1 MEILSDHTLNSYLI
15 IKRRIVWLIGRW
27 VSQDCYPPTDPR
39 IWQIL
44 LHLLTAKGA
53 GTEVVRLTSAT
64 ALQQCIDVSL
74 RAANSHISTTRYTRQ
89 ATLFDLNIFVP
100 FLAPTVAELLRLIDE
115 VDTVETKN
123 KLAGCL
129 NTILDRAK
137 AEVLPFY
144 GFMYSALINVVQIAP
159 SVSLI
164 TSTFPQLC
172 K

>member
-1 MEILSDHTLNSYLI
+1 MLSDHPLNRYLI
-15 IKRRIVWLIGRW
+15 VQRRIVWLIGRW

-64 ALQQCIDVSL
+64 ALQQCVDVSL
-74 RAANSHISTTRYTRQ
+74 RADNSHISTTIYKQQ

-100 FLAPTVAELLRLIDE
+100 FLAPTVGELLKLIDE
-115 VDTVETKN
+115 VDTVEMKN

-137 AEVLPFY
+137 AEVLPSY
-144 GFMYSALINVVQIAP
+144 EFMHSALIKRCTDH
-159 SVSLI
+159 SVGL
-164 TSTFPQLC
+164 FDYLC
-172 K
+172 FSAAM

>member
-1 MEILSDHTLNSYLI
+1 MLSDHPLNSYLI
-15 IKRRIVWLIGRW
+15 IQRRIVWLIGRW

-44 LHLLTAKGA
+44 LHLLTAKGT

-64 ALQQCIDVSL
+64 ALQQCVDVSL
-74 RAANSHISTTRYTRQ
+74 RASNSHSSTTICKWQ

-100 FLAPTVAELLRLIDE
+100 FLAPTVAELLKLIDE
-115 VDTVETKN
+115 VETVETKN

-137 AEVLPFY
+137 AEVRPSY
-144 GFMYSALINVVQIAP
+144 GFMHSALIKRCTDCSIGLFNY
-159 SVSLI
+159 
-164 TSTFPQLC
+164 LC
-172 K
+172 FSATM